1 MNRHADGNRNQNDL
15 ADRPEHAQRVDFN
28 PLVRKEPNQSRGYD
42 GRQKRRAAG
51 DGNRQRRIAARQE
64 GHDVGRGSARAA
76 AYEDHAHGDF
86 GRQLQHD
93 A

>member
-1 MNRHADGNRNQNDL
+1 MC
-15 ADRPEHAQRVDFN
+15 
-28 PLVRKEPNQSRGYD
+28 KEPNQSRGYD

-76 AYEDHAHGDF
+76 ANEDHAYGDF
-86 GRQLQHD
+86 GWQLQHD
-93 A
+93 AKQISKRWHDDELGEDADQHIHGF